1 MAQEEQST
9 TRPSGVPNTS
19 FSVLDLPAGTRVQ
32 LVNEA
37 TVEVV
42 ANPRDGMWIMVRYI
56 SSLADPS
63 QEGAEEL
70 IFVEDIVA
78 VLQP

>member
-19 FSVLDLPAGTRVQ
+19 FSVLDLPAGTQVQ
-32 LVNEA
+32 LVNDA
-37 TVEVV
+37 TAEVV

-56 SSLADPS
+56 SNPADPS
-63 QEGAEEL
+63 QEGVEEL